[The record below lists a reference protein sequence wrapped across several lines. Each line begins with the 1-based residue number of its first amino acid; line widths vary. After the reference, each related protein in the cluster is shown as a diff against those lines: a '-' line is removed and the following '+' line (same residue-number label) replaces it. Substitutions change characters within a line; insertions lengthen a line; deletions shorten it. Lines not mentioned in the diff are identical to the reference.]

1 MKLIIDNIG
10 NIKHA
15 EIEIKGITTIAG
27 YNGTGKSTISRSLFS
42 IFSANYDLFNKISS
56 DRTKS
61 INQILSKYLSDIE
74 VDWETYP
81 ERRQFRRIAPRQVV
95 RELIKTIS
103 DNLLLI
109 IDESYGKL
117 HRNILKQSITE
128 SIDEFN
134 NSNVR
139 YSVSSVETI
148 DLDDISKSIEE
159 VLSQSDKSIFNQIL
173 TKHLNDEFHNQIN
186 NIYDP
191 VTGIISLQIKEEQI
205 NVEVNQNVASSDKL
219 VNFRTDVVYID
230 DAAAIVDNIYLDSF
244 WFKINSKLNHNA
256 HLIEQMEDESYNTYT
271 LRARTTDRLNLV
283 FRNIND
289 LLRTE
294 SVNSSKDEEDEKKL
308 NIVNYSSGMKTF
320 YLIKSLLEK
329 GVIRENGTLILD
341 EPEVHLHPEWQLK
354 FAEIIVLLQ
363 KEFGLHILIN
373 THSPYLLNAIEVY
386 SKIHKL
392 MSNTKY
398 YLAKV
403 DESNIPIIED
413 IQYETNKIYDLLTVP
428 FEKLDKLE
436 ELLEGNDD

>member
-294 SVNSSKDEEDEKKL
+294 SVNSSKDEEDEK
-308 NIVNYSSGMKTF
+308 N
-320 YLIKSLLEK
+320 LI
-329 GVIRENGTLILD
+329 
-341 EPEVHLHPEWQLK
+341 
-354 FAEIIVLLQ
+354 
-363 KEFGLHILIN
+363 
-373 THSPYLLNAIEVY
+373 
-386 SKIHKL
+386 
-392 MSNTKY
+392 
-398 YLAKV
+398 
-403 DESNIPIIED
+403 
-413 IQYETNKIYDLLTVP
+413 
-428 FEKLDKLE
+428 
-436 ELLEGNDD
+436 